1 MEENKNIIENQS
13 EESSIDFV
21 AIWKA
26 ILKHRKLYYKVLP
39 VTFIIMCI
47 ITLSLPN
54 YYKCVVTL
62 APEMGKSSSGSGLAA
77 LASSFG
83 VNLGGG
89 GNAAG
94 DAITPMLY
102 PDLMNSVDFKTSL
115 FDVKV
120 QRKDDKA
127 PMTYY
132 DYLMNEQKRPWWSG
146 FFGLMKR
153 EKAEEEPVNTFELTK
168 EQEKL
173 QSSIRFSAINVTPE
187 GATAVGFTDNSN
199 PKTPVH
205 YYLKVGES
213 RDGWNV
219 VSADAKTATMTIVK
233 GDVEVTLT
241 LGGSTTGGPAGGK
254 GGGPAGDGKGGLSG
268 SKLLNTLHAR
278 RAARESKTEAELAKM
293 RAERDAERA
302 ERARRD
308 EEEAAKR
315 EEERAEQRKQLQ
327 AIQDELRRTREE
339 KAAKEAEKQQQESE
353 EGNANNDAG

>member
-1 MEENKNIIENQS
+1 MRQTILVGLLFVGAAAPAEKQPLSRYESIINRQMFGELPPDFDPTKMPS
-13 EESSIDFV
+13 E
-21 AIWKA
+21 
-26 ILKHRKLYYKVLP
+26 
-39 VTFIIMCI
+39 
-47 ITLSLPN
+47 
-54 YYKCVVTL
+54 VVR
-62 APEMGKSSSGSGLAA
+62 SSGR
-77 LASSFG
+77 
-83 VNLGGG
+83 
-89 GNAAG
+89 
-94 DAITPMLY
+94 
-102 PDLMNSVDFKTSL
+102 
-115 FDVKV
+115 
-120 QRKDDKA
+120 Q
-127 PMTYY
+127 
-132 DYLMNEQKRPWWSG
+132 Q
-146 FFGLMKR
+146 
-153 EKAEEEPVNTFELTK
+153 EKELTK

-199 PKTPVH
+199 PKAPVH

-254 GGGPAGDGKGGLSG
+254 GGDGKGGLSG

-293 RAERDAERA
+293 RAEREAERA

>member
-1 MEENKNIIENQS
+1 MRKNLT
-13 EESSIDFV
+13 
-21 AIWKA
+21 ALA
-26 ILKHRKLYYKVLP
+26 VL
-39 VTFIIMCI
+39 
-47 ITLSLPN
+47 S
-54 YYKCVVTL
+54 
-62 APEMGKSSSGSGLAA
+62 AAAA
-77 LASSFG
+77 LADRHPFERYQTIIDRQMFGPPPPGFDPTKMPSEVVRSSG
-83 VNLGGG
+83 R
-89 GNAAG
+89 
-94 DAITPMLY
+94 
-102 PDLMNSVDFKTSL
+102 
-115 FDVKV
+115 
-120 QRKDDKA
+120 Q
-127 PMTYY
+127 
-132 DYLMNEQKRPWWSG
+132 Q
-146 FFGLMKR
+146 
-153 EKAEEEPVNTFELTK
+153 EKELTK

-327 AIQDELRRTREE
+327 AIQDELRRAREE
-339 KAAKEAEKQQQESE
+339 KAAKEAEKQQRESE